1 MTDPDL
7 AAGIGRRMLRQWTRV
22 VIQHARLTVVA
33 VLVFAL
39 YCTVFAVNNLGISTD
54 TEGMI
59 SDDLQ
64 WRQNFNEFREQFPQF
79 YRLLVV
85 VVDAQTEALAQAA
98 VTDLAGK
105 IANTSNVVHSQY
117 SATVDAPLAGQELL
131 LLSEDELYDLADDI
145 AFAQPFMGRL
155 RQNYSITEFFDM
167 LGNAYSSDP
176 TAIPSAFVKRLAT
189 SLQTTTIN
197 DNATLLDWSR
207 LASDND
213 KPARRLILVKPVFDT
228 EQSRPAER
236 ALNALHELSEQT
248 SQAYEGRVTVR
259 LTGQVALEDEELV
272 SASKNA
278 VTVAAMALLSV
289 LLILLLA
296 FRSWRLLLI
305 SLLTLIIGL
314 VATAAFAAVAF
325 GTLNI
330 ISIAFT
336 VLYIGLGIDLVIHYL
351 LRLRERLATHADLHD
366 ALLDTSENI
375 GGALFIAT
383 VTTAAGF
390 YAFAPTD
397 FVGVSQLGLISGTGM
412 FICLIVSITLLPALV
427 WLAFPQGMQINN
439 IPTHWQ
445 AGAALS
451 WLLKAPRFI
460 IAFSL
465 LAVCAAAFSLPHLQ
479 FEKDPML
486 LRDPNTES
494 VQTFN
499 DLSADPDTA
508 LYSLSVVL
516 DANTDAKS
524 LSDKLE
530 QLDSV
535 RHAITLSSFEPADID
550 TQLSLVDEIALLM
563 GDKFAEFPT
572 LADINVDAT
581 TAAIHA
587 LQNTLAASNNITVSD
602 DNADLS
608 KSLAAITVQLDEL
621 DAGAR
626 QEFLNRVQ
634 RNVLGDLPA
643 AMQLLASRLAP
654 QHLDFDKFPE
664 EFRLRWI
671 SGSGQQLVQVI
682 PANDVSVPENA
693 RQFVKQVTDVA
704 ANATGLPVVYER
716 SGDTIFS
723 AFETAFITALLVISA
738 FLYVLFRDKKNLFV
752 ILIALAVSTILF
764 AGTMVLLGLS
774 FNFANIIALP
784 LLLGMSVDA
793 GIHMVHRSEQNMQ
806 GHSNLLTTS
815 TARAILFS
823 SVTTLASFGS
833 LALSNHV
840 GMASMGLLLTI
851 GLVINMLVILLLL
864 PTLLSLRSQ

>member
-1 MTDPDL
+1 MTNSDL
-7 AAGIGRRMLRQWTRV
+7 VAGMGRRMLRQWTRI
-22 VIQHARLTVVA
+22 VIRHARLTVAIMLIFA
-33 VLVFAL
+33 V
-39 YCTVFAVNNLGISTD
+39 YCTVFSVNNLGISTD
-54 TEGMI
+54 TEDMI

-64 WRQNFNEFREQFPQF
+64 WRQDFNEFREQFPQL

-98 VTDLAGK
+98 VTELEAQ
-105 IANTSNVVHSQY
+105 IANTTNVVHSQY
-117 SATVDAPLAGQELL
+117 SVTVDAPLAGQELL

-145 AFAQPFMGRL
+145 AFAQPLIGRL
-155 RQNYSITEFFDM
+155 RQNYSISEFFDM
-167 LGNAYSSDP
+167 LSNAYSNDP
-176 TAIPSAFVKRLAT
+176 AAIPPAFVKRLAT
-189 SLQTTTIN
+189 SLQTSRI
-197 DNATLLDWSR
+197 DENATLLDWSR
-207 LASDND
+207 LASDDD
-213 KPARRLILVKPVFDT
+213 KPARRLILVKPVLDT
-228 EQSRPAER
+228 EQSRPSMR
-236 ALNALHELSEQT
+236 ALDALRELGAQT
-248 SQAYEGRVTVR
+248 SQAYEGRVNVR

-272 SASKNA
+272 SASENA
-278 VTVAAMALLSV
+278 VTTAVLALISV

-305 SLLTLIIGL
+305 SLLILIIGL
-314 VATAAFAAVAF
+314 IATAAFAAVAF
-325 GTLNI
+325 GTLNV

-336 VLYIGLGIDLVIHYL
+336 VLYIGLAIDLVIHYL
-351 LRLRERLATHADLHD
+351 LRLRERLATHPDLHD

-383 VTTAAGF
+383 ITTAAGF

-427 WLAFPQGMQINN
+427 WLAFPQGMQSGNMSSR
-439 IPTHWQ
+439 WQ

-465 LAVCAAAFSLPHLQ
+465 LAVCAAAFSLPNLK
-479 FEKDPML
+479 FENDPML
-486 LRDPNTES
+486 LRDPSTES

-499 DLSADPDTA
+499 DLSADPNTA
-508 LYSLSVVL
+508 LYSLSVVV
-516 DANTDAKS
+516 DANTDADS

-535 RHAITLSSFEPADID
+535 RHAITLASFEPADID

-563 GDKFAEFPT
+563 GDKFAEFPP
-572 LADINVDAT
+572 LANIDADAT
-581 TAAIHA
+581 TEAIKA
-587 LQNTLAASNNITVSD
+587 LRDTLASSENTADPEN
-602 DNADLS
+602 NADLNR
-608 KSLAAITVQLDEL
+608 SLAAITEQLDGL

-626 QEFLNRVQ
+626 LEVLERIQ
-634 RNVLGDLPA
+634 RNLLGDLPA
-643 AMQLLASRLAP
+643 AMQLLASQLAP
-654 QHLDFDKFPE
+654 QRLDADQFPE

-671 SGSGQQLVQVI
+671 SDSGQQLIQVI
-682 PANDVSVPENA
+682 PANDVSEPQNA
-693 RQFVKQVTDVA
+693 QHFVNQVTGVA

-716 SGDTIFS
+716 SGETIFS
-723 AFETAFITALLVISA
+723 AFETAFITALLIISA
-738 FLYVLFRDKKNLFV
+738 FLYILLRDKKNLFV
-752 ILIALAVSTILF
+752 ILIPLAVSAILL
-764 AGTMVLLGLS
+764 AGTMVLLDLP

-784 LLLGMSVDA
+784 LLLGISVDA
-793 GIHMVHRSEQNMQ
+793 GIHLVHRSEQNMQ

-833 LALSNHV
+833 LALSDHV

-864 PTLLSLRSQ
+864 PALLSLRSQ

>member
-1 MTDPDL
+1 MTNPDRV
-7 AAGIGRRMLRQWTRV
+7 ASIGRQALRQWTRV
-22 VIQHARLTVVA
+22 VVRHARLTVAA
-33 VLVFAL
+33 VLLFTVF
-39 YCTVFAVNNLGISTD
+39 CTVFAVNNLGVSTD
-54 TEGMI
+54 TEDMI

-64 WRQNFNEFREQFPQF
+64 WRQDFNEFREQFPQL

-98 VTDLAGK
+98 VTELEDQ
-105 IANTSNVVHSQY
+105 IANTTNVVHSQY
-117 SATVDAPLAGQELL
+117 SVTVDPPLAGQELL

-145 AFAQPFMGRL
+145 AFAQPLIGRL
-155 RQNYSITEFFDM
+155 KQNYSITELFDM
-167 LGNAYSSDP
+167 LGSAYDSDP
-176 TAIPSAFVKRLAT
+176 AAIPPAFVKRLVT
-189 SLQTTTIN
+189 SLQTTTID
-197 DNATLLDWSR
+197 DNAGLLDWSR
-207 LASDND
+207 LADVND

-228 EQSRPAER
+228 DQSRPSMR
-236 ALNALHELSEQT
+236 ALNTLRELGAQT
-248 SQAYEGRVTVR
+248 SQAFEGRVSVR

-272 SASKNA
+272 SASENA
-278 VTVAAMALLSV
+278 VTTAVLALLSV

-305 SLLTLIIGL
+305 SLLILMVGLI
-314 VATAAFAAVAF
+314 ATAAFAAVAF
-325 GTLNI
+325 GTLNV

-336 VLYIGLGIDLVIHYL
+336 VLYIGLAIDLVIHYL
-351 LRLRERLATHADLHD
+351 LRLRERLATHPDLHD

-383 VTTAAGF
+383 ITTAAGF

-427 WLAFPQGMQINN
+427 WLAFPQGMQSGNMSSR
-439 IPTHWQ
+439 WQ

-451 WLLKAPRFI
+451 WLLKAPRLI
-460 IAFSL
+460 LAFSL
-465 LAVCAAAFSLPHLQ
+465 LAVCAAAISLPDLQ
-479 FEKDPML
+479 FENDPML

-499 DLSADPDTA
+499 DLSADPNTA
-508 LYSLSVVL
+508 LYSLSVVV
-516 DANTDAKS
+516 DANTDANS

-563 GDKFAEFPT
+563 GDKFAEFPP
-572 LADINVDAT
+572 LANIDVDAT
-581 TAAIHA
+581 TAAILA
-587 LQNTLAASNNITVSD
+587 LEKTLASSTTTDPD
-602 DNADLS
+602 DNVDLL
-608 KSLAAITVQLDEL
+608 KSLTAITRQLEGL
-621 DAGAR
+621 DAGAS
-626 QEFLNRVQ
+626 QEFLSRIQ

-643 AMQLLASRLAP
+643 AMQLLASQLSPQRL
-654 QHLDFDKFPE
+654 DIDKFPE

-671 SGSGQQLVQVI
+671 SGTGQQLVQVI
-682 PANDVSVPENA
+682 PAYDVSLPENA
-693 RQFVKQVTDVA
+693 RHFVSQVTGVA

-716 SGDTIFS
+716 SGETIFS
-723 AFETAFITALLVISA
+723 AFETAFITALLVISV
-738 FLYVLFRDKKNLFV
+738 FLYILLRDKKNLFV
-752 ILIALAVSTILF
+752 ILIPLAVSAILL
-764 AGTMVLLGLS
+764 AGTMVLLDLP

-784 LLLGMSVDA
+784 LLLGISVDA
-793 GIHMVHRSEQNMQ
+793 GIHLVHRSEQSMQ

-851 GLVINMLVILLLL
+851 GLIINMLVILLLL
-864 PTLLSLRSQ
+864 PALLSLRSQ